1 MPLLLA
7 TTLANNSHHQH
18 LSSTAAATAAT
29 ATMLLTSPTAATHCL
44 ATATSAAGVNVQIT
58 GQGVS
63 ATLVDDQLQLQL
75 PAMAASAANYAANVA
90 HLNGFNPKDNCP
102 PVPPTKE
109 AFEGL
114 LRLPQI
120 QVKQEFMESPPER
133 SSCNPMNHQ
142 QLAATPG
149 EWFAS
154 FSWEWDYVVSLIC
167 YGWQGAEQLITL
179 HYIILESV

>member
-18 LSSTAAATAAT
+18 LSTTATETAAAAATAKAAATAAAAAT

-44 ATATSAAGVNVQIT
+44 AAATSAAGVNVQIT

-63 ATLVDDQLQLQL
+63 ATLNDDQLQL
-75 PAMAASAANYAANVA
+75 PANYAANVG

-102 PVPPTKE
+102 PVPPTSE
-109 AFEGL
+109 RAFEGL

-133 SSCNPMNHQ
+133 PSCHPMNHQ
-142 QLAATPG
+142 QAPANSG
-149 EWFAS
+149 ELTF
-154 FSWEWDYVVSLIC
+154 FSSEWP
-167 YGWQGAEQLITL
+167 
-179 HYIILESV
+179 YIIRPYYKQMHRYS